1 MNSGKKS
8 ARMYFFHV
16 FFFFFFF
23 LKTHWSCFFKNS
35 HGLINSPRSVTTAYM
50 STLQLC
56 TPQFCSFMRQTKTR
70 PRWKVHLCADVVP
83 KALF

>member
-16 FFFFFFF
+16 FFFEDA
-23 LKTHWSCFFKNS
+23 LELLFKNS

-56 TPQFCSFMRQTKTR
+56 TPQFCSFMRQTKTW